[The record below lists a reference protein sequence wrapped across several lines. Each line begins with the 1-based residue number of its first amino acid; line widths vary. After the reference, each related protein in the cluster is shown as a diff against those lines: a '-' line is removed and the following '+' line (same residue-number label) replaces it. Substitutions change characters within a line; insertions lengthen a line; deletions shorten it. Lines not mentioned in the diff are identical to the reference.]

1 MNVIGNP
8 TDFLIDIEPSEVWS
22 FKNPKRGDHIR
33 VCRMNGVYYHH
44 GVYVSDAEV
53 IHFTGDDDDSV
64 LDWSKAHVIKTSLS
78 RFLNGGKVEVKEYND
93 SELQDLYPVEGIVN
107 YARSCLGDGG
117 YNLIFNNCEHF
128 ANSCTLG
135 RFRSRQVE
143 NVFGGNKN
151 MGLWDLPGKI
161 FRSIFGSSSS
171 SGSRSSSSY
180 NYNYEPD
187 KVKIA
192 EIERDTKLKLAD
204 KEKERIELM
213 RDAQLDFIKAQTMSQ
228 MAIDEAR
235 VKGMSVMADQLVIL
249 QEKMLDVAKKR
260 IAIIEEGSMPIIRD
274 IENFYSEVEEHIS
287 QNVEDYNTKKLPQ
300 LLDML
305 GKYEQGSPPYEIYM
319 SQINDDRARQNQF
332 LIQQM
337 DQVRER
343 QNLVLNSFLATKEK
357 IIEQTGQITQSVAEG
372 YLKKQ
377 LDSLQPMKSNNK
389 MLAEHSEKLLSSQQ
403 LLLAENNNSDEN
415 SGQGDNQNAESG
427 N

>member
-8 TDFLIDIEPSEVWS
+8 TDFLIEIEPSEVWA

-33 VCRMNGVYYHH
+33 VCRMNGIYYHH

-64 LDWSKAHVIKTSLS
+64 LDWSKAHVIKTSLA
-78 RFLNGGKVEVKEYND
+78 RFLNGGSVEVKEYND

-143 NVFGGNKN
+143 NVLGGN
-151 MGLWDLPGKI
+151 MGIWN
-161 FRSIFGSSSS
+161 SIKSFFGFGSS
-171 SGSRSSSSY
+171 SRSSSSY

-192 EIERDTKLKLAD
+192 EIERDMKLKLAD

-213 RDAQLDFIKAQTMSQ
+213 RDAQLDFMKAQTMSQ

-235 VKGMSVMADQLVIL
+235 VKGMAVMADQLVIL

-274 IENFYSEVEEHIS
+274 IENFYSEVEERIS
-287 QNVEDYNTKKLPQ
+287 QNVEEYNTKKLPQ

-305 GKYEQGSPPYEIYM
+305 EKYKEGTPPYEIYM
-319 SQINDDRARQNQF
+319 AQINDDRARQNRF
-332 LIQQM
+332 VVQQM
-337 DQVRER
+337 DQIRER

-357 IIEQTGQITQSVAEG
+357 IIEQTGQITQSIAEG

-377 LDSLQPMKSNNK
+377 LDTLQPMKNNNK
-389 MLAEHSEKLLSSQQ
+389 MLAEHSEKLLPSNR
-403 LLLAENNNSDEN
+403 LLLADGNDVEVI
-415 SGQGDNQNAESG
+415 SGQGDDENANTG
-427 N
+427 K

>member
-1 MNVIGNP
+1 MG
-8 TDFLIDIEPSEVWS
+8 FFGKL
-22 FKNPKRGDHIR
+22 
-33 VCRMNGVYYHH
+33 
-44 GVYVSDAEV
+44 
-53 IHFTGDDDDSV
+53 
-64 LDWSKAHVIKTSLS
+64 
-78 RFLNGGKVEVKEYND
+78 GGFI
-93 SELQDLYPVEGIVN
+93 SGL
-107 YARSCLGDGG
+107 
-117 YNLIFNNCEHF
+117 
-128 ANSCTLG
+128 
-135 RFRSRQVE
+135 
-143 NVFGGNKN
+143 FGG
-151 MGLWDLPGKI
+151 
-161 FRSIFGSSSS
+161 SS
-171 SGSRSSSSY
+171 SRSSSSH

-187 KVKIA
+187 KVKVA
-192 EIERDTKLKLAD
+192 EIERDMKLKLAD

-235 VKGMSVMADQLVIL
+235 VKGMAVMADQLVIL

-287 QNVEDYNTKKLPQ
+287 QNVENYNTKKLPQ

-305 GKYEQGSPPYEIYM
+305 GKYEQGTPPYEIYM

-332 LIQQM
+332 VIQHM

-377 LDSLQPMKSNNK
+377 IEGYSLPPKKLNGLLPESG
-389 MLAEHSEKLLSSQQ
+389 EEKLATGNQ
-403 LLLAENNNSDEN
+403 LLLSEADANSE
-415 SGQGDNQNAESG
+415 QGDNQNADAG
-427 N
+427 K

>member
-64 LDWSKAHVIKTSLS
+64 LDWSKAHVIKTSLA
-78 RFLNGGKVEVKEYND
+78 RFLNGGKVEVKEYTD
-93 SELQDLYPVEGIVN
+93 AEILDLYPVEGIVN

-143 NVFGGNKN
+143 NVLGGNMGFFGKLGGFISGLFGG
-151 MGLWDLPGKI
+151 
-161 FRSIFGSSSS
+161 SS
-171 SGSRSSSSY
+171 SRSSSSH

-187 KVKIA
+187 KVKVA
-192 EIERDTKLKLAD
+192 EIERDMKLKLAD

-235 VKGMSVMADQLVIL
+235 VKGMAVMADQLVIL

-305 GKYEQGSPPYEIYM
+305 EKYKEGSPPYEIYM
-319 SQINDDRARQNQF
+319 AQINDDRARQNQF
-332 LIQQM
+332 VIQQM

-377 LDSLQPMKSNNK
+377 IEGYSLPPKKLNGLLPESG
-389 MLAEHSEKLLSSQQ
+389 EEKLATGNQ
-403 LLLAENNNSDEN
+403 LLLADADEN
-415 SGQGDNQNAESG
+415 SEQGDNQNADAG
-427 N
+427 K

>member
-64 LDWSKAHVIKTSLS
+64 LDWSKAHVIKTSLA

-135 RFRSRQVE
+135 RFRSRQIE
-143 NVFGGNKN
+143 NVFGGN
-151 MGLWDLPGKI
+151 MGIFGKI
-161 FRSIFGSSSS
+161 GGFISGLFGGSS
-171 SGSRSSSSY
+171 SRSSSSSS
-180 NYNYEPD
+180 YNYEPD

-235 VKGMSVMADQLVIL
+235 VKGMSVMTDQLVIL

-287 QNVEDYNTKKLPQ
+287 QNVDDYNTKKLPQ

-319 SQINDDRARQNQF
+319 AQINDDRARQNQF
-332 LIQQM
+332 VIQQM

-343 QNLVLNSFLATKEK
+343 QNIVLQSFISTKEK
-357 IIEQTGQITQSVAEG
+357 IIDQTGQITQKIAEG

-377 LDSLQPMKSNNK
+377 IDRLLPVSNYNGLLPEQQADEK
-389 MLAEHSEKLLSSQQ
+389 KLLANSVP
-403 LLLAENNNSDEN
+403 LLNESNS
-415 SGQGDNQNAESG
+415 
-427 N
+427 

>member
-8 TDFLIDIEPSEVWS
+8 TDFLIEIEPSEVWA

-33 VCRMNGVYYHH
+33 VCRMNGIYYHH

-64 LDWSKAHVIKTSLS
+64 LDWSKAHVIKTSLA
-78 RFLNGGKVEVKEYND
+78 RFLNGGSVEVKEYND

-143 NVFGGNKN
+143 NVLGGN
-151 MGLWDLPGKI
+151 MGLWG
-161 FRSIFGSSSS
+161 SIKSFFGFGSS
-171 SGSRSSSSY
+171 SRSSSSY

-192 EIERDTKLKLAD
+192 EIERDMKLKLAD

-213 RDAQLDFIKAQTMSQ
+213 RDAQLDFMKAQTMSQ

-235 VKGMSVMADQLVIL
+235 VKGMAVMADQLVIL

-274 IENFYSEVEEHIS
+274 IENFYSEVEERIS
-287 QNVEDYNTKKLPQ
+287 QNVEEYNTKKLPQ

-305 GKYEQGSPPYEIYM
+305 EKYKEGTPPYEIYM
-319 SQINDDRARQNQF
+319 AQINDDRARQNQF
-332 LIQQM
+332 VIQQM

-357 IIEQTGQITQSVAEG
+357 IIEQTGQITQSIAEG

-377 LDSLQPMKSNNK
+377 LDTLQPMKNNNK
-389 MLAEHSEKLLSSQQ
+389 MLAEHSEKLLPSNR
-403 LLLAENNNSDEN
+403 LLLADGNDVEVI
-415 SGQGDNQNAESG
+415 SGQGDDENANTG
-427 N
+427 K

>member
-1 MNVIGNP
+1 M
-8 TDFLIDIEPSEVWS
+8 
-22 FKNPKRGDHIR
+22 
-33 VCRMNGVYYHH
+33 
-44 GVYVSDAEV
+44 
-53 IHFTGDDDDSV
+53 
-64 LDWSKAHVIKTSLS
+64 
-78 RFLNGGKVEVKEYND
+78 NGGKVEVKEYND

-143 NVFGGNKN
+143 NVFGGN
-151 MGLWDLPGKI
+151 MGIFGKI
-161 FRSIFGSSSS
+161 GGFISGLFGGSS
-171 SGSRSSSSY
+171 SRSSSSY
-180 NYNYEPD
+180 SYNYEPD

-319 SQINDDRARQNQF
+319 SQIN
-332 LIQQM
+332 
-337 DQVRER
+337 E
-343 QNLVLNSFLATKEK
+343 
-357 IIEQTGQITQSVAEG
+357 
-372 YLKKQ
+372 
-377 LDSLQPMKSNNK
+377 
-389 MLAEHSEKLLSSQQ
+389 
-403 LLLAENNNSDEN
+403 
-415 SGQGDNQNAESG
+415 
-427 N
+427 